1 MLSVISYLANQI
13 LSLYSFLIII
23 YVLINILI
31 SFNIINGNNSF
42 VNLIMDSLYRIIE
55 PLLIKIRKIL
65 PDFGGLDLSP
75 VLLLIFIRTIQF
87 AILKY
92 SI

>member
-1 MLSVISYLANQI
+1 MSVIGYLAYEI
-13 LSLYSFLIII
+13 LKLYSFAIII
-23 YVLINILI
+23 YVLLNILI
-31 SFNIINGNNSF
+31 SFNIINGNNKF
-42 VNLIMDSLYRIIE
+42 VNLVMDSLYRIIE

-65 PDFGGLDLSP
+65 PNFGGLDLSP
-75 VLLLIFIRTIQF
+75 ILLLIFVRTLQF